1 MRLLQINSV
10 VSYGSTGK
18 IVEQISMKAQAEGW
32 ESVVAHGVKYSRP
45 TSQKELLI
53 GDKWDVLR
61 HEIQSF
67 VFDQH
72 GLGSVQSTKKLIE
85 QIKRYAPDVIHL
97 HNIHNYYLNYPIL
110 FEYLESV
117 TTQVVWTLHDCWPFT
132 GHCSYF
138 DGVGCDRWRTGC
150 GKCPGL
156 IVYPRSLFFDRS
168 EKNYEEKERWFSA
181 IVGRL
186 TIVPV
191 SHWLEGLVRLSFLK
205 NAPIITIHNGIDVG
219 VFSQRDTMGLRE
231 KLGIGRKKVVLGVAM
246 PWAPR
251 KGLFDMYQ
259 LAGLLPPDLFQV
271 IVVGLS
277 EKQIRQCPN
286 NVIGLRRTSNVRE
299 LVEIYSLA
307 TVFVNPT
314 YEDNYPTTNL
324 EAMACGTPVITYCTG
339 GSPEA
344 VTSDTGWIVEQGNT
358 KDMAKII
365 EDMSNRK
372 DEDLLEQ
379 RLACRQRAEKEFDK
393 DKCFEQ
399 YIQLYKQLME
409 NA

>member
-1 MRLLQINSV
+1 MSLNQGESLFIW
-10 VSYGSTGK
+10 
-18 IVEQISMKAQAEGW
+18 IV
-32 ESVVAHGVKYSRP
+32 
-45 TSQKELLI
+45 
-53 GDKWDVLR
+53 
-61 HEIQSF
+61 IQ
-67 VFDQH
+67 
-72 GLGSVQSTKKLIE
+72 
-85 QIKRYAPDVIHL
+85 
-97 HNIHNYYLNYPIL
+97 NYYLNYPIL

-181 IVGRL
+181 IVGML